1 MWLFL
6 LKMSDPSVWAK
17 GRRVG
22 YDNKAEGMSNY
33 PNEGIAHSL

>member
-6 LKMSDPSVWAK
+6 LNARPLGLGQ

-33 PNEGIAHSL
+33 HNEGTAHSL